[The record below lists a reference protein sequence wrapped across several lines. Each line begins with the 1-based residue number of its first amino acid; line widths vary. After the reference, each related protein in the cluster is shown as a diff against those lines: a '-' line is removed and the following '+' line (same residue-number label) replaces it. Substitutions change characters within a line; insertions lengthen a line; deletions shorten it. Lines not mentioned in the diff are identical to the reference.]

1 MGGLFGREHQK
12 GLNIK
17 FEHLLVQLDL
27 KKKNIYIYIY
37 IYECVCV
44 CVCIKYIAM
53 SPKNCH
59 IIVLLATQAIKLT
72 TSSRKTNRAY
82 FFKLQ
87 ELITLI

>member
-27 KKKNIYIYIY
+27 KNTYM
-37 IYECVCV
+37 CVCV
-44 CVCIKYIAM
+44 CVCIKYIAT
-53 SPKNCH
+53 SPKNCY

-72 TSSRKTNRAY
+72 TSSGKTNRAY

>member
-27 KKKNIYIYIY
+27 KNICVCV
-37 IYECVCV
+37 CVCV
-44 CVCIKYIAM
+44 CVCIKYIAT
-53 SPKNCH
+53 SPKNCY

-82 FFKLQ
+82 FFKL
-87 ELITLI
+87 